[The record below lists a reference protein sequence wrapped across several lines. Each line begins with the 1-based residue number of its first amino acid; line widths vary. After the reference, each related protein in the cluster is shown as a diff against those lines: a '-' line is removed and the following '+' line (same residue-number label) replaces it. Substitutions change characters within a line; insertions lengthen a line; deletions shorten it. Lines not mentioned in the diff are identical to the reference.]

1 MCLAKNFRSAKDIVH
16 SFTKIVHNCRVSWRL
31 YLSSTNFTSFSLL
44 KLNFFKNLNQFAKLW
59 RFKLILQFDDFFFRF
74 FLSDYLLD
82 LKWKILLKFSHLKK
96 IWKKNRFFKW
106 LLARFKM
113 KNIIKIFTLEKTDE
127 NKNILKNSFTEKKN
141 RENTTDV
148 MWFDELFFRKYFS
161 KLWQRF
167 SWRMLQLDDFT
178 NFIFFSARCK
188 QETWKGKI
196 LTRNKLLKPKR
207 LNWKMFSRLRL
218 YYKIHAA
225 MTWY

>member
-44 KLNFFKNLNQFAKLW
+44 KLNFFNNLNQFAKLW
-59 RFKLILQFDDFFFRF
+59 RFKLILQFDDFFQ
-74 FLSDYLLD
+74 
-82 LKWKILLKFSHLKK
+82 I
-96 IWKKNRFFKW
+96 FFKW
-106 LLARFKM
+106 LFARFKM

-141 RENTTDV
+141 RENATDV

-207 LNWKMFSRLRL
+207 LNWKTFSRLRL
-218 YYKIHAA
+218 YYKIQAPL
-225 MTWY
+225 T